1 VGLSYHVVMFVRCNF
16 ALIFLSELVIDLSDV
31 NWADHLPQLLHILC
45 LGVYLASSVLCHC
58 SLPPPCHCRARLTQ
72 TAGV

>member
-1 VGLSYHVVMFVRCNF
+1 MGLSYHLAMFVRCNF

-45 LGVYLASSVLCHC
+45 LGVYLARSVLCHC
-58 SLPPPCHCRARLTQ
+58 YPLCHCRARLAQ